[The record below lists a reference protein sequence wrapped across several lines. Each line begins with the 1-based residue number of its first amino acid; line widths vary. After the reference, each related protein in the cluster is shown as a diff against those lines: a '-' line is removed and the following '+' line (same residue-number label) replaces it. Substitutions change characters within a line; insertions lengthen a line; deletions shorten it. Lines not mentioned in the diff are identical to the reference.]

1 MSIFSKII
9 TAVRGGATEAG
20 QAIVDTQ
27 AIRILD
33 QELRDSKTALKDAK
47 TNLTTIMAEKM
58 ALDRKLKDLN
68 AKIKEH
74 EGYAI
79 QAMDKKDDELALDV
93 ANKIAE
99 FEHDL
104 TIQQGV
110 LEGYESKITSLK
122 KMIRQTERNI
132 QAMDREISV
141 VKTTAK
147 VQKANELAD
156 AKFSGSNSSL
166 NRATDSLERI
176 KERQQKREDQ
186 SAAALELESEQS
198 DGDLQARLKNA
209 GIVDSGSS
217 ASSVLDRLK
226 KKQQGKS

>member
-9 TAVRGGATEAG
+9 TAFRGGANEAG
-20 QAIVDTQ
+20 QAIVDSQ

-33 QELRDSKTALKDAK
+33 QELRDSKIALKDAK

-58 ALDRKLKDLN
+58 ALDRKVKDLN
-68 AKIKEH
+68 AKIKDH

-79 QAMDKKDDELALDV
+79 QAMDKNDDDLALDV
-93 ANKIAE
+93 ANKIAD
-99 FEHDL
+99 FEHEL
-104 TIQQGV
+104 TIQQGI
-110 LEGYESKITSLK
+110 LDGYDSKITGLK

-141 VKTTAK
+141 VKTTEK
-147 VQKANELAD
+147 VQKANELAA
-156 AKFSGSNSSL
+156 AKFSGSNSAL
-166 NRATDSLERI
+166 NKATDSLERI

-186 SAAALELESEQS
+186 SSAAVELEAEEGE
-198 DGDLQARLKNA
+198 GDLQARLKKA
-209 GIVDSGSS
+209 GIVDSASS

-226 KKQQGKS
+226 KKQGKG